1 MTAEEKTPQQQQA
14 SKDILKAV
22 LTWSH
27 VITVSIL
34 LLAAIHNIGG
44 LAVIL
49 FKPKIAESVINYTRV
64 WQTFFTID
72 KYLSVYLQNAPSGA
86 DYGIWV
92 PGIGVL
98 IENALAEIDCW
109 PWLTALVVDGIVGG
123 VGAVL
128 GFVPQIFVLFII
140 LSFLFLQLLQYQYL
154 QSMGLTVSYLL

>member
-64 WQTFFTID
+64 WQTFFITGIIGYD
-72 KYLSVYLQNAPSGA
+72 AKSTVENVMKIGKSVKELKSTVENETTTTAGKRPVRNADNG
-86 DYGIWV
+86 
-92 PGIGVL
+92 
-98 IENALAEIDCW
+98 
-109 PWLTALVVDGIVGG
+109 
-123 VGAVL
+123 
-128 GFVPQIFVLFII
+128 
-140 LSFLFLQLLQYQYL
+140 
-154 QSMGLTVSYLL
+154 

>member
-1 MTAEEKTPQQQQA
+1 MEKQEKTPQQQA

-64 WQTFFTID
+64 WQTFFITGIIGYD
-72 KYLSVYLQNAPSGA
+72 AKSTVENVMKIGKSVKELKSS
-86 DYGIWV
+86 V
-92 PGIGVL
+92 
-98 IENALAEIDCW
+98 ENE
-109 PWLTALVVDGIVGG
+109 TATTPKRTTRVDNG
-123 VGAVL
+123 
-128 GFVPQIFVLFII
+128 
-140 LSFLFLQLLQYQYL
+140 
-154 QSMGLTVSYLL
+154 